1 MFHTAPLWATLTNP
15 NWRAVMEKEV
25 TALFQNKTWDLV
37 PQPSV
42 TNVVSVSAY
51 VCGPYGM
58 CIAHMGGGVQVGA

>member
-1 MFHTAPLWATLTNP
+1 
-15 NWRAVMEKEV
+15 MEKEV